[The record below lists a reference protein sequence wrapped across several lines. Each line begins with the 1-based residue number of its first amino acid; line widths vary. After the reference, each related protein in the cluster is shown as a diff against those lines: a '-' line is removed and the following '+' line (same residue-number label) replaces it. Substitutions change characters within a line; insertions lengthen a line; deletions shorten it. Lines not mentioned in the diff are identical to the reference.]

1 MMFLTRRAMGA
12 SSVAL
17 LAGCAT
23 GAATTTEP
31 TTTARAPAAIGAW
44 GVDLAAR
51 DTSVKP
57 GDDFFKYA
65 NGTWLANTQIP
76 ADRTRWGT
84 FDILREKAD
93 NDARVIIEE
102 VALAGGA
109 PGSNQQKIADYY
121 NSFLN
126 QDAINAAG
134 LTPLQLVLF
143 EAVGRLSEQA
153 FKFFGMRGQY
163 AALGD
168 QARRTGLGGKDVDR
182 IRIDDERGQVGA
194 SDQVE

>member
-23 GAATTTEP
+23 GTVTETAETAP
-31 TTTARAPAAIGAW
+31 TRAPAAIGAW

-51 DTSVKP
+51 DTNVKP
-57 GDDFFKYA
+57 GDDFFRYA
-65 NGTWLANTQIP
+65 NGTWMTNTQIP

-109 PGSNQQKIADYY
+109 SGTNQQKIADFY

-126 QDAINAAG
+126 QQAIDAAG
-134 LTPLQLVLF
+134 LTPLQTELAEIQALRNHEETIRLVARPGV
-143 EAVGRLSEQA
+143 AVNFADRDL
-153 FKFFGMRGQY
+153 
-163 AALGD
+163 
-168 QARRTGLGGKDVDR
+168 RRPR
-182 IRIDDERGQVGA
+182 
-194 SDQVE
+194 

>member
-23 GAATTTEP
+23 GTTATTTD
-31 TTTARAPAAIGAW
+31 TTTAARAPAAIGAW

-109 PGSNQQKIADYY
+109 PGTNQQKIADFY

-126 QDAINAAG
+126 QQQIDAPGAD
-134 LTPLQLVLF
+134 
-143 EAVGRLSEQA
+143 RC
-153 FKFFGMRGQY
+153 
-163 AALGD
+163 
-168 QARRTGLGGKDVDR
+168 RRTRRNRCLSRGGGGA
-182 IRIDDERGQVGA
+182 RGATGQ
-194 SDQVE
+194 

>member
-109 PGSNQQKIADYY
+109 PG
-121 NSFLN
+121 
-126 QDAINAAG
+126 
-134 LTPLQLVLF
+134 
-143 EAVGRLSEQA
+143 
-153 FKFFGMRGQY
+153 
-163 AALGD
+163 
-168 QARRTGLGGKDVDR
+168 
-182 IRIDDERGQVGA
+182 
-194 SDQVE
+194 